1 MNLRF
6 LYKIHSNFDG
16 FTPKRVPDRLLPGNL
31 LRLVWKK
38 YLDVVEKGAE
48 VWVYFHGSHAFV
60 NGVYVRGIVHSV
72 DRQEQIVMLR
82 VREYRTDQP
91 LTDRETSAQ
100 IATVVAQWYRQ
111 VFLLPTE
118 LVPVPVCDIA
128 GAATTCRSRQCDE
141 CPIWKRFPLVEPKD
155 AMWPLR
161 VGSEVSDVVSA
172 YWVIPRRC
180 YIHQE
185 QKSVRPA
192 VRQTS
197 EQFYRFKVGEESL
210 AYPLALGVFNALRRQ
225 GLVEFDAVVPI
236 PLSPD
241 KERLHEIHRT
251 RLLAREL
258 ARLLGLRV
266 AELLS
271 LNQPISKR
279 ALSLPAKQFESR
291 YSKALIVSPAAGRS
305 QRVLLVDDVVTWGS
319 TLGVAAERLREVRPD
334 MDIVAATAGRMILK
348 DSVRYETRIVA

>member
-6 LYKIHSNFDG
+6 LYKIHSDFDG
-16 FTPKRVPDRLLPGNL
+16 FTPKRIPLRLQSENLLP
-31 LRLVWKK
+31 LVWKK

-60 NGVYVRGIVHSV
+60 NGVYARGIVHSI

-82 VREYRTDQP
+82 VREYTTLEP
-91 LTDRETSAQ
+91 LTDPQTSAQ
-100 IATVVAQWYRQ
+100 VATAVAQWYRQ

-118 LVPVPVCDIA
+118 LVPVPTCDIA
-128 GAATTCRSRQCDE
+128 GAATTCRTRQCDG
-141 CPIWKRFPLVEPKD
+141 CPIWSGFPLIEPED
-155 AMWPLR
+155 VWWPPR

-180 YIHQE
+180 YTHQE
-185 QKSVRPA
+185 QKILRSG

-197 EQFYRFKVGEESL
+197 EQFYRFKVGEEAL
-210 AYPLALGVFNALRRQ
+210 AYPLALGIFDALRRQ

-241 KERLHEIHRT
+241 KERMNEIHRT

-258 ARLLGLRV
+258 ARLLGLPV
-266 AELLS
+266 SELLA
-271 LNQPISKR
+271 LGEPISKR
-279 ALSLPAKQFESR
+279 ALGLAAGQFESR
-291 YSKALIVSPAAGRS
+291 YSRALLVSPAAARYE
-305 QRVLLVDDVVTWGS
+305 RILLVDDVVTWGS
-319 TLGVAAERLREVRPD
+319 TLGVAAERLREFSPD
-334 MDIVAATAGRMILK
+334 MEIVAATAGRMILK
-348 DSVRYETRIVA
+348 DSVRFETRIVS